1 MNKKIG
7 VSFKIIANTLRRT
20 INQSL
25 GYNLTDN
32 QIFILG
38 YVFKNQNKKDILQ
51 KDILEILDIR
61 RSTTTEI
68 LQVMEREDLIK
79 RVAVSNDKRS
89 KKIIL
94 SDKGLEHVKQY
105 EKIFKKIEN
114 DLLKDI
120 SLEEQKEF
128 FKILEKIKNNLNNI
142 KY

>member
-1 MNKKIG
+1 MEKELG
-7 VSFKIIANTLRRT
+7 VSFKIISNTLRRT
-20 INQSL
+20 INQGL
-25 GYNLTDN
+25 DYNLTDN

-51 KDILEILDIR
+51 RDILEILDIR

-79 RVAVSNDKRS
+79 RVAVSNDKRL

-94 SDKGLEHVKQY
+94 SSKGQEYVKQY
-105 EKIFKKIEN
+105 EKIFRKIEN
-114 DLLKDI
+114 VLLEGITK
-120 SLEEQKEF
+120 EEQEEF
-128 FKILEKIKNNLNNI
+128 FKVLEKIRNNLNNI